1 MQVVLQDCEHETQI
15 ARDRSLARQ
24 QKLDSLLDLEVL
36 RVDVVVE
43 GDHLVGKL
51 EVLRDDHFDRAA
63 ERTEDEL
70 AFHAKRGLQLVE
82 LFLKRDPH

>member
-1 MQVVLQDCEHETQI
+1 MQVVLQHREHEPQV
-15 ARDRSLARQ
+15 ARDRRLARQ

-51 EVLRDDHFDRAA
+51 EVLRDDHFNRAA
-63 ERTEDEL
+63 ERAEDEL
-70 AFHAKRGLQLVE
+70 AFHPKRGLQLVE
-82 LFLKRDPH
+82 LFLKGDPH